1 MTDPKEELAVM
12 RAVLRAGTGVEPL
25 TGLVEALA
33 RAVDGAALVFGDGA
47 QLLGSSG
54 GAPVAL
60 VREWL
65 ATAGGHGEI
74 GRWFTA
80 AREVRVGAHAYQFV
94 LAAFDPERVRAV
106 APPAFE
112 AVEAVLGSYGA
123 VDEFSRTQRSIGSAE
138 LLRDLRL
145 GVSPAG
151 EHRAWRRMA
160 EFGFT
165 PYAPLR
171 LAVCTDA
178 AGDRLAPEAV
188 AALADAAGVSELP
201 MLALEASGEG
211 ETELLLALPA
221 EVARARLAAALA
233 ENRERE
239 ESGEREADEAAEA
252 TAAPP
257 VIVGLSAAFD
267 QLTRVPE
274 AVRTGRTA
282 AEVARRRFR
291 GGVDEGPAGT
301 GGAPAVVAA
310 EDLTPVEWLLAA
322 NRARAGREALTGF
335 VAPLAEHPEL
345 RETLIVYLRSRLTV
359 ASTAAQ
365 LLVHENTVRYRL
377 RRIEELL
384 GESLSDPLALTNLC
398 LALYPEVSGETA
410 GA

>member
-1 MTDPKEELAVM
+1 MDDPRDELAVM
-12 RAVLRAGTGVEPL
+12 RAVLRAGTGLEPL

-33 RAVDGAALVFGDGA
+33 QAVDGAALVFGDGA

-65 ATAGGHGEI
+65 ATAGGNGEI

-94 LAAFDPERVRAV
+94 LAAFDAGRVRAV

-188 AALADAAGVSELP
+188 AALADAAGVAELP

-221 EVARARLAAALA
+221 ESARGGLAAALA
-233 ENRERE
+233 G
-239 ESGEREADEAAEA
+239 SGEREEPGEREAEGAADVAA
-252 TAAPP
+252 TPS
-257 VIVGLSAAFD
+257 VIAGLSAAFD

-274 AVRTGRTA
+274 AVRTARTA
-282 AEVARRRFR
+282 AEVARRRVPGR
-291 GGVDEGPAGT
+291 AEEGQA
-301 GGAPAVVAA
+301 GAPAVIAA
-310 EDLTPVEWLLAA
+310 EDLTPAEWLLAA
-322 NRARAGREALTGF
+322 NRARAGQEALTGF
-335 VAPLAEHPEL
+335 VAPLSEHPEL

-359 ASTAAQ
+359 SSTAAQ

-384 GESLSDPLALTNLC
+384 GESLSDPLTLTNLC
-398 LALYPEVSGETA
+398 LSLYPEVSGEKG